1 MTQLIQIW
9 ESTYKAI
16 KSNNLLLH
24 ITWMNFKDIT
34 LSKNKHSRMCVCV
47 SLCVCMHVY
56 IYLSMY
62 LNTYLFNYLS
72 IYQEIKPT

>member
-24 ITWMNFKDIT
+24 ITWMNFKDIM
-34 LSKNKHSRMCVCV
+34 LSKNKHSQMNVCVCL
-47 SLCVCMHVY
+47 SLCVHECV
-56 IYLSMY
+56 
-62 LNTYLFNYLS
+62 YLS
-72 IYQEIKPT
+72 IYVSQYLPI

>member
-24 ITWMNFKDIT
+24 ITWMNFKDIM
-34 LSKNKHSRMCVCV
+34 LSKNKHSQMNIWQYEKII
-47 SLCVCMHVY
+47 LN
-56 IYLSMY
+56 LSMY